1 MAEKLVEKCGITYEE
16 AGEVLKEADY
26 DLLEAMII
34 LERRG
39 RLGNGVNKYSTGI
52 MQNNYTS
59 TRYESAADAE
69 SLGEFI
75 KIAWRKLCEICR
87 DLLKYLVVISKIAW
101 RKLCEFYRALLK
113 YQVVISKNGREMIN
127 FPLIL
132 AIILVC
138 CTAGFVFAAV
148 VISLMSGCS
157 YSIRKK

>member
-1 MAEKLVEKCGITYEE
+1 MEHHEIAEKLVEKCGITYEE
-16 AGEVLKEADY
+16 AGEVRKEADY

-87 DLLKYLVVISKIAW
+87 DLLKY
-101 RKLCEFYRALLK
+101 
-113 YQVVISKNGREMIN
+113 QVVISKNGREMIN

-138 CTAGFVFAAV
+138 CTAGVVFAAV